1 MIEIRDRDRKKQ
13 GKYVVIMRLSIDIRL
28 TCQTNNEKWDLIVL
42 ICISLIM
49 ERLFKMPQKS

>member
-13 GKYVVIMRLSIDIRL
+13 GKYVVIMRLGIDIRL
-28 TCQTNNEKWDLIVL
+28 TCQTNNERWDLIVL